1 MLPHQFT
8 RFILRHMTGGPAFGP
23 AGWRA
28 GFGAAVTTTLAG
40 AMTAG
45 SFAASAEAQSLKQS
59 MIAAYRSNP
68 ALQSQRFRTRASDEG
83 VAEARAGYRPRVSA
97 DAYAGLTADRGNRRG
112 DGDGKT
118 YGVGVSIEQPLFDG
132 FQTHYA
138 INEAKS
144 GVLASRNDLAAQE
157 NEILLQTASAYF
169 DVLRDEGV
177 VLYRRKAL
185 NGLKRELIGARQ
197 RMEHGDATVTD
208 VEQSRQRV
216 ALAEA
221 DLERAK
227 GQLEISRLKFA
238 RIVGIAPSDLRMP
251 KLPTRFIPKSR
262 RRAVEVALEE
272 SPIIAASLN
281 QHDAARHAVG
291 KAKGALLPSA
301 SLVGGYDRSFNDR
314 STTTRDEDDLSL
326 VGRLRVPLYQGGGA
340 SARVRR
346 ARALAHSRDREVVDQ
361 RNRIGEAVGAAWS
374 ELTAAR
380 RGLGLEQSAV
390 TSAERALKGIREEQR
405 VGSRT
410 LTDVLDAER
419 ELVNA
424 RIRLLQ
430 TQRDLNVSAFALLRA
445 MGTLTIENFAPEI
458 ERYKPDEH
466 YQQVNAKWWGTDT
479 PATRSDDLLGSGR
492 SAPRPAVAPGA
503 DRLGAG
509 AQTLRTEA
517 RAGWQATV
525 KQR

>member
-1 MLPHQFT
+1 MLPHQFAI
-8 RFILRHMTGGPAFGP
+8 FVLRRVSWMSVSEGQGGNARYGV
-23 AGWRA
+23 AISTA
-28 GFGAAVTTTLAG
+28 LAT

-45 SFAASAEAQSLKQS
+45 GFAVPADAQSLKQA
-59 MIAAYRSNP
+59 MIAAYRNNP
-68 ALQSQRFRTRASDEG
+68 ALQSQRFRTRASDET

-97 DAYAGLTADRGNRRG
+97 DAYAGITAERRDRGD
-112 DGDGKT
+112 DGGGKA
-118 YGVGVSIEQPLFDG
+118 YGVGLSIEQPLFDG

-144 GVLASRNDLAAQE
+144 GVLASRNELAAQE

-169 DVLRDEGV
+169 DVLRDEGGL
-177 VLYRRKAL
+177 LYRRKAL
-185 NGLKRELIGARQ
+185 SALKRELIGARE
-197 RMEHGDATVTD
+197 RMNHGDATVTD
-208 VEQSRQRV
+208 IEQASQRV
-216 ALAEA
+216 SLAKA
-221 DLERAK
+221 DLERARS
-227 GQLEISRLKFA
+227 QLEISRLKFA
-238 RIVGIAPSDLRMP
+238 RIVGRVPSDLRMP
-251 KLPTRFIPKSR
+251 KLPTRFLPKSR

-272 SPIIAASLN
+272 SPIIAAASY

-314 STTTRDEDDLSL
+314 ATTRDEDDLSL
-326 VGRLRVPLYQGGGA
+326 VGRLKVPLYQGGGA

-346 ARALAHSRDREVVDQ
+346 ARALAQSRDREVIDQ

-374 ELTAAR
+374 ELSAAR
-380 RGLGLEQSAV
+380 RRLGLEKSAV
-390 TSAERALKGIREEQR
+390 ASAQRALKGIREEQR

-424 RIRLLQ
+424 QIRLLD

-445 MGTLTIENFAPEI
+445 MGTLTIERFAPEV
-458 ERYKPDEH
+458 ERYRPGEH
-466 YQQVNAKWWGTDT
+466 YRQVNAKWWGTAT
-479 PATRSDDLLGSGR
+479 PATSSDALLGSPTSKR
-492 SAPRPAVAPGA
+492 SPMARRQA
-503 DRLGAG
+503 LGARSS
-509 AQTLRTEA
+509 AQKAAA
-517 RAGWQATV
+517 RAGWQTSI

>member
-1 MLPHQFT
+1 MLPHQFA
-8 RFILRHMTGGPAFGP
+8 RLVLRHVSCWSASGP

-40 AMTAG
+40 AMTTG
-45 SFAASAEAQSLKQS
+45 GFATQAEAQSLKQS
-59 MIAAYRSNP
+59 MIAAYRINP

-97 DAYAGLTADRGNRRG
+97 DAYAGITTDRGNRSG
-112 DGDGKT
+112 EGDGKT
-118 YGVGVSIEQPLFDG
+118 YGAGLSIEQPLFDG

-197 RMEHGDATVTD
+197 RMDHGDATVTD

-227 GQLEISRLKFA
+227 SQLEISRLKFA
-238 RIVGIAPSDLRMP
+238 RIVGIAPRDLRMP
-251 KLPTRFIPKSR
+251 KLPTRFMPKSR
-262 RRAVEVALEE
+262 RRAVEVALVE
-272 SPIIAASLN
+272 SPVIAAALN

-291 KAKGALLPSA
+291 KAKGAMLPSA

-314 STTTRDEDDLSL
+314 TTTTRDEDDLSL
-326 VGRLRVPLYQGGGA
+326 VGRVRVPLYQGGGA

-346 ARALAHSRDREVVDQ
+346 ARALALSRDREVIDQ

-380 RGLGLEQSAV
+380 RRLGLEQSAV
-390 TSAERALKGIREEQR
+390 ASAERALKGIREEQR

-424 RIRLLQ
+424 RIRHLE
-430 TQRDLNVSAFALLRA
+430 TRRDLNVSAFALLRA

-466 YQQVNAKWWGTDT
+466 YQQVNAKWWGTAT
-479 PATRSDDLLGSGR
+479 PATRSDALLGASGTQR
-492 SAPRPAVAPGA
+492 SPERARGA
-503 DRLGAG
+503 NRLGAG
-509 AQTLRTEA
+509 NATSRAEA
-517 RAGWQATV
+517 RAGWQTTI